1 VDDQSLSNSSI
12 VDVFFAINA
21 VLFVITIGLAIY
33 VFMKRNHRVI
43 RNSSAM
49 ASYIVLLG
57 LIFIELSVV
66 FMCVSSSTASCTLI
80 DVFLLLGISLIIAIL
95 MAKTYR
101 IYRIFQNPTAEAVRI
116 TDKHLLLFTA
126 AICVGTIILMVLYDA
141 LGGGLAP
148 ITKTAELNPLYLY
161 TICEVRN
168 STIQLTF
175 LIIFYAY
182 FILLFV
188 IAGVLAFMT
197 RKTMI
202 DFNESWDV
210 GFIVYSWLAITVI
223 YAPLYYLQ
231 GDSTNSNQTIYTIRF
246 IAIALAIILTI
257 LILFAKKIKLIYI
270 SEKHERARRLTA
282 IET

>member
-1 VDDQSLSNSSI
+1 
-12 VDVFFAINA
+12 
-21 VLFVITIGLAIY
+21 
-33 VFMKRNHRVI
+33 
-43 RNSSAM
+43 
-49 ASYIVLLG
+49 
-57 LIFIELSVV
+57 
-66 FMCVSSSTASCTLI
+66 
-80 DVFLLLGISLIIAIL
+80 
-95 MAKTYR
+95 
-101 IYRIFQNPTAEAVRI
+101 
-116 TDKHLLLFTA
+116 
-126 AICVGTIILMVLYDA
+126 
-141 LGGGLAP
+141 
-148 ITKTAELNPLYLY
+148 
-161 TICEVRN
+161 
-168 STIQLTF
+168 
-175 LIIFYAY
+175 
-182 FILLFV
+182 
-188 IAGVLAFMT
+188 MT